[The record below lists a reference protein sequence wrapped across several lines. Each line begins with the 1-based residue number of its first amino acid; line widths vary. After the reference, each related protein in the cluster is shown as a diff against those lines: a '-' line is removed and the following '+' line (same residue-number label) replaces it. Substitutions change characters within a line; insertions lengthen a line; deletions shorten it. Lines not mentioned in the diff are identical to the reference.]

1 MNAPHAMP
9 APLPAS
15 SPEPEDDAE
24 GIRSYRVEDQ
34 IGYLI
39 RRAHQRASSI
49 FEAVMRDFAV
59 TPVQYA
65 VLCKLH
71 DLGPTSQNQ
80 VGRLVGVD
88 PATMFGV
95 ARRLTARGLV
105 RPTADETDARLVLL
119 ALTDEGFRVIEAMK
133 RLGSEV
139 TARTL
144 APLSPAEAELLVGL
158 IARLG

>member
-1 MNAPHAMP
+1 MNAPHLRQKP
-9 APLPAS
+9 
-15 SPEPEDDAE
+15 PEVDPEAL
-24 GIRSYRVEDQ
+24 RTYRVEEQ

-49 FEAVMRDFAV
+49 FEAVMRDFSV
-59 TPVQYA
+59 TPVQFA
-65 VLCKLH
+65 VMTKLH

-105 RPTADETDARLVLL
+105 RTTADEADARLVLL
-119 ALTDEGFRVIEAMK
+119 ALTDEGVRVIEAMK
-133 RLGSEV
+133 SRGAEV

-144 APLSPAEAELLVGL
+144 APLSPDEAAELIRL

>member
-1 MNAPHAMP
+1 MNAPHASA
-9 APLPAS
+9 APLPA
-15 SPEPEDDAE
+15 PEPEIGA
-24 GIRSYRVEDQ
+24 GILDRYRVEDQ
-34 IGYLI
+34 IGYLL

-49 FEAVMRDFAV
+49 FEAVMREFSV
-59 TPVQYA
+59 TPVQFA

-71 DLGPTSQNQ
+71 DLGPTSQNH

-105 RPTADETDARLVLL
+105 RPTADEADARLVLL
-119 ALTDEGFRVIEAMK
+119 ALTDEGVRVIEAMK
-133 RLGSEV
+133 GRGPEV

-144 APLSPAEAELLVGL
+144 APLSPAEADMLVRL

>member
-1 MNAPHAMP
+1 MNAPHARA
-9 APLPAS
+9 APLPA
-15 SPEPEDDAE
+15 PEPEIDPD
-24 GIRSYRVEDQ
+24 IVHRYRVEDQ

-49 FEAVMRDFAV
+49 FEAVMREFSV

-65 VLCKLH
+65 VMCKLH
-71 DLGPTSQNQ
+71 DLGATSQNQ

-95 ARRLTARGLV
+95 ARRLTTRGLV

-119 ALTDEGFRVIEAMK
+119 TLTAEGIAVIEAMK
-133 RLGSEV
+133 SRGAEV

-144 APLSPAEAELLVGL
+144 EPLSPEEAATLLRL

>member
-1 MNAPHAMP
+1 MNAPRATP
-9 APLPAS
+9 APLPD
-15 SPEPEDDAE
+15 PEPEVDAE
-24 GIRSYRVEDQ
+24 AIRTYRVEDQ
-34 IGYLI
+34 IGYLV

-49 FEAVMRDFAV
+49 FEAVMRDFSV
-59 TPVQYA
+59 TPVQFA

-95 ARRLTARGLV
+95 ARRLTSRGLI
-105 RPTADETDARLVLL
+105 RPTADDTDARLVLL
-119 ALTDEGFRVIEAMK
+119 ALTDIGFGVIEAMK
-133 RLGSEV
+133 NRGPEV

-144 APLSPAEAELLVGL
+144 APLTPAEADMLVRL
-158 IARLG
+158 IGRLG